1 MKDLFREMK
10 AAGYGRSDA
19 SSQTQAIKK
28 SKFYRSLDSEKK
40 SAFLVMN
47 RPYFNFLQRE
57 ELYQGQM
64 EWESRGEMKEEA
76 EDEPEIEFVE
86 SEEVFN

>member
-47 RPYFNFLQRE
+47 RPYFNFL
-57 ELYQGQM
+57 
-64 EWESRGEMKEEA
+64 
-76 EDEPEIEFVE
+76 
-86 SEEVFN
+86 